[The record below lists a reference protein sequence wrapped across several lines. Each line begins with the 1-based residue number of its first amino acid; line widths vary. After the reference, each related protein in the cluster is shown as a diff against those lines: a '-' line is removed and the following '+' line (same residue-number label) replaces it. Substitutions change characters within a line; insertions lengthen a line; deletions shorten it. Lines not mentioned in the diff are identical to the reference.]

1 MSSGF
6 SRDTYHVKLCGS
18 AVHAPLGSRQGT
30 HRVPLSRGPG
40 PCNDARVRLNHLA
53 IGMPPDEFDDGRR
66 REIADFYR
74 EVFGWYEFTP
84 DEAGDPMILAFDE
97 FGQYLYLIAEEPPLR
112 AAPMAHV
119 GVQVDSR
126 AELEAILDRA
136 RAYAAR
142 DPRVHITEPE
152 TAPQRSNRGRVTLTN
167 CYIGY
172 LLPVM
177 VELQHIEFAPFEHD
191 PS

>member
-1 MSSGF
+1 M
-6 SRDTYHVKLCGS
+6 
-18 AVHAPLGSRQGT
+18 
-30 HRVPLSRGPG
+30 
-40 PCNDARVRLNHLA
+40 RLNHLA
-53 IGMPPDEFDDGRR
+53 IGMPITEFDEQRR

-74 EVFGWYEFTP
+74 DVFGWYEFTP
-84 DEAGDPMILAFDE
+84 DEPGDPMILAFDE

-126 AELEAILDRA
+126 TELDAILERA
-136 RAYAAR
+136 RAYGTRDAR
-142 DPRVHITEPE
+142 VKVTDPVTE
-152 TAPQRSNRGRVTLTN
+152 PQRSGRGRVTLTN

-177 VELQHIEFAPFEHD
+177 IELQYIERAPFEAG
-191 PS
+191 PFA